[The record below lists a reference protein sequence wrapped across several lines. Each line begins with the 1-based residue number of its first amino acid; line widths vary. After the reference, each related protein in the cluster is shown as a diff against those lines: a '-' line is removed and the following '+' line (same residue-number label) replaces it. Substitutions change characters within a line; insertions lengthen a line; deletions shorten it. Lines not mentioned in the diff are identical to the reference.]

1 MPHLIRFV
9 VVLDQDDVV
18 IETYSIEMDDESGA
32 SDQAFIAAARLKAS
46 YDKIGSETLRF
57 VIAPTPNLP
66 D

>member
-1 MPHLIRFV
+1 
-9 VVLDQDDVV
+9 LDQDDVV
-18 IETYSIEMDDESGA
+18 IETYSIEMDDENGA
-32 SDQAFIAAARLKAS
+32 SDQAFIAVARLKAS